1 VNDFFFFFKKKK
13 SILEFTSKNIDL
25 GAIKIDVLYEE
36 DPYNWL
42 FIIFFTIYKTCQ
54 RIFTFHFI
62 ILEHVP

>member
-1 VNDFFFFFKKKK
+1 
-13 SILEFTSKNIDL
+13 LEFTSKNIDL